1 MRDEPIKARAA
12 RAAGS
17 RIQVGE
23 SKNMESTGA
32 FVLSDRRRV
41 ATTEVFD
48 TFWKF
53 AALRQ
58 QIFLRRIAGLP
69 SPWTTDPILR
79 NHRFTNVFR
88 ASDRVSQFLIRRV
101 LYTGEQTPREVF
113 FRAILFKLFNK
124 IETWLH
130 LETLLGE
137 LTWKTFDLEL
147 YGKVLDTRAAAGKT
161 IYSAAYIMPPPPFAG
176 ERKHRKHL
184 ALLESMLRDGAA
196 EKVAKSDSLQH
207 VYETLLGYPSLG
219 PFLAFQFA
227 IDLNYSSIIDFS
239 EMDFVVAGPG
249 AKNGIKKCFPAS
261 LRQDEETIIRAV
273 TESASEQFAA
283 RGLSFSGLWG
293 RPLQLID
300 VQNLFCEVDKYA
312 RVAHPTAVGTA
323 ARSRIKQRY
332 NPNFEAQSQWYPP
345 KWKLTAPP
353 AAATATPPAKT
364 DIRSHEQ
371 GALNF
376 RL

>member
-1 MRDEPIKARAA
+1 
-12 RAAGS
+12 
-17 RIQVGE
+17 
-23 SKNMESTGA
+23 MESTGA
-32 FVLSDRRRV
+32 FVLSDRRKV
-41 ATTEVFD
+41 PTTEVFD

-53 AALRQ
+53 AATRQ
-58 QIFLRRIAGLP
+58 QIFLRRIAGIP

-79 NHRFTNVFR
+79 IHRFTNVFR

-101 LYTGEQTPREVF
+101 LYIGDQTPREVF

-124 IETWLH
+124 IETWRH

-147 YGKVLDTRAAAGKT
+147 YARVLDIRAAAGET

-184 ALLESMLRDGAA
+184 ALLEFMLRDGAA
-196 EKVAKSDSLQH
+196 EKVASSDSLQQ

-227 IDLNYSSIIDFS
+227 IDLNYSSILDFS

-312 RVAHPTAVGTA
+312 RVAHPTAIGTA
-323 ARSRIKQRY
+323 SRSRIKQRY
-332 NPNFEAQSQWYPP
+332 TPNTEAQAQWYPP
-345 KWKLTAPP
+345 KWKLTAPA
-353 AAATATPPAKT
+353 AAATATPPAIT
-364 DIRSHEQ
+364 DIRSYEQ
-371 GALNF
+371 KALNF